1 MPYSTIQCCFIAQ
14 NEHQPD
20 CKGVTKARHAVS
32 CRGGQDIKAKCNA
45 LHFTIQL
52 CTTVL
57 LHCPFAICRF
67 CNAVM
72 CRQFGGCVVMK
83 PECTAPRCAAPRCDA
98 PCCAVPCCAVPCCAV
113 LCRRLE
119 EAVRWSAA
127 VQKELMEM
135 NWPEILLQWSDC
147 QPQQDPNTGALI
159 WRGLRVRMGI
169 SWGRPS
175 YKKPLNTGVH
185 TLPEPHTELSI

>member
-1 MPYSTIQCCFIAQ
+1 MSRAYEKVLHHA
-14 NEHQPD
+14 
-20 CKGVTKARHAVS
+20 VLRHAVLL
-32 CRGGQDIKAKCNA
+32 RAV
-45 LHFTIQL
+45 L
-52 CTTVL
+52 CHAEL
-57 LHCPFAICRF
+57 CH
-67 CNAVM
+67 
-72 CRQFGGCVVMK
+72 
-83 PECTAPRCAAPRCDA
+83 
-98 PCCAVPCCAVPCCAV
+98 AV

-127 VQKELMEM
+127 VQKELLEM

-147 QPQQDPNTGALI
+147 QPHQDPNTGALI

-185 TLPEPHTELSI
+185 TLSIPNPI